1 VESDIRAEPSK
12 SPQERQR
19 MLGLLQRFEEE
30 SAAQTEELE
39 AEDENEDDLAHRLQ
53 NVDLGPS

>member
-1 VESDIRAEPSK
+1 
-12 SPQERQR
+12 

-39 AEDENEDDLAHRLQ
+39 AEDENEEDLAHRLQ
-53 NVDLGPS
+53 NVDLGPSCS